1 MDQIFGPIYL
11 DDPNFCCDYEYWNA
25 DQKYKCVLWQTDFL
39 RDQDME
45 IFEFDFFSA
54 FLFTHKEYEI
64 EPEEEIP
71 EPPKETPTDPDPEPE
86 PEEEGNG
93 LWWKLMIM
101 AATVPAMIVDVSV
114 HLGFLGYSQGVHFWN
129 LIAYNDPND
138 IWTGDPDDQ
147 RNYDFE

>member
-25 DQKYKCVLWQTDFL
+25 DQKKKCVLWQTNFL
-39 RDQDME
+39 REQDME
-45 IFEFDFFSA
+45 IFEFDLFSA

-71 EPPKETPTDPDPEPE
+71 EPPKETPKDPEPE
-86 PEEEGNG
+86 PDPEEEGNG

-101 AATVPAMIVDVSV
+101 AATVPPMIVDVSV
-114 HLGFLGYSQGVHFWN
+114 NLGLLGIS
-129 LIAYNDPND
+129 
-138 IWTGDPDDQ
+138 
-147 RNYDFE
+147 